1 MKKFISI
8 FNELSKIIEFQKEKI
23 YLITLSISLLTMLLS
38 NTILIEDSIYSFAN
52 LLYFILKIVRYL
64 TYLIFMI
71 LILLDL
77 NSNKSNR
84 LIVTILLICGILT
97 TLFSRD
103 FQYFSYLIIVV
114 ASINIDKNKIFKHY
128 LFVQSL
134 VLLTMLL
141 LSSTGVVK
149 NIIYD
154 LGTRN
159 RNFLG
164 FSWTTT
170 PAMLMT
176 FITII
181 YFYLYYETVNFVE
194 VVLFFAI
201 NLMMFQLT
209 NSKFIFLLTS
219 LFLLCILF
227 VKKEEKIKNLI
238 LDNCFFKCIILL
250 IPFVACMISILLQI
264 FYNPNIKIMNTL
276 NVILSNRMDL
286 GHQAILKYGL
296 TLFGKNIE
304 WIGFSL
310 DYNPVNDVYNYVDSS
325 YMQIMLT
332 YGVITIILVIIAYS
346 LIMYK
351 AINEKDIILVLII
364 SFICVLSITEPRL
377 INIIYNPFIIIISQF
392 LNNREVKLK

>member
-38 NTILIEDSIYSFAN
+38 NTILVEDSIYAFAN

-194 VVLFFAI
+194 VVLFFTI

-227 VKKEEKIKNLI
+227 VKKVEKIKSLI

-250 IPFVACMISILLQI
+250 IPFLACMISILLQI
-264 FYNPNIKIMNTL
+264 FYNPNIKIMNAL